1 MYFGGEEMDIFDK
14 TAALA
19 VSIKESHEYS
29 DFLETKSEIEVTPKA
44 REILKEYRARQFALE
59 LAEIAGDGVD
69 EINDALAEI
78 CAVMEEDKLLSKYLT
93 AEYNLCCL
101 MQKIQEIFAEQLEIS
116 IEHGI
121 IESDGTGKTGFLN

>member
-1 MYFGGEEMDIFDK
+1 MDIFDK

>member
-1 MYFGGEEMDIFDK
+1 MDIFDK

-19 VSIKESHEYS
+19 VSIKESPEYS
-29 DFLETKSEIEVTPKA
+29 AFLETKSEIDMTPRA
-44 REILKEYRARQFALE
+44 REVLKEYRARQFALE

-69 EINDALAEI
+69 EVNDALAEI
-78 CAVMEEDKLLSKYLT
+78 CEVMEEDKLLSKYLT

-116 IEHGI
+116 LEHGI
-121 IESDGTGKTGFLN
+121 IEADAAEKTGFLN